1 MTGAAPLVLVYSSN
15 ARHRAEI
22 TAALGT
28 RPAPDR
34 PPITVLEAATAQ
46 AVIARLDEG
55 GVALAVLDGE
65 SSPAG
70 GMGLARQVRDEID
83 PCPPLL
89 VITARRADGWL
100 ARWSQADDWVSHPL
114 DPFEL
119 AEAAGRLLATATL

>member
-34 PPITVLEAATAQ
+34 PPITVLEAATAP

-55 GVALAVLDGE
+55 GVALVVLDGE
-65 SSPAG
+65 AAPAG
-70 GMGLARQVRDEID
+70 GIGLARQVRDEIE

-89 VITARRADGWL
+89 VITARRADAWL
-100 ARWSQADDWVSHPL
+100 ARWSQADAWVSHPL

-119 AEAAGRLLATATL
+119 AAAAARLLTPSVI

>member
-22 TAALGT
+22 IAALGT

-34 PPITVLEAATAQ
+34 PPITTLEAATAP
-46 AVIARLDEG
+46 AVLSRLDGG
-55 GVALAVLDGE
+55 GVALVVLDGE
-65 SSPAG
+65 AAPAG
-70 GMGLARQVRDEID
+70 GMGLARQVRDEIE

-89 VITARRADGWL
+89 VVTARTADGWL
-100 ARWSQADDWVSHPL
+100 ARWSQADAWVSHPL

-119 AEAAGRLLATATL
+119 AETAGRLLATATL